1 MENFNIYKDI
11 AERTNGDI
19 YIGVVG
25 PVRTGKSTFIK
36 RFMDLFVIPNIEN
49 NFAKERAQ
57 DELPQSSDGTT
68 IMTTEPKFIPNESAL
83 VTLNDDISF
92 KLRMID
98 CVGYVVK
105 GANGHFEGENPRMV
119 HTPWS
124 EDDMPF
130 EKAAE
135 MGTYKVISDHS
146 TIGLVV
152 TTDGSITGI
161 PRENYEEAEEKTIS
175 QLKAINK
182 PFVILLNSRTPHS
195 ESVQNLAK
203 IMTEKHGTYVMPI
216 NCLQLKREDVTNIL
230 EKILYEF
237 PMQEMRI
244 NFPKWLE
251 GMDDNYW
258 LKKNLIDY
266 LKVSSEKMMKI
277 SDVKKAVDDYSESD
291 YVKKTYLNSIDL
303 AQGVAN
309 VDLSLLDELFY
320 EVISDTAGIQISS
333 DTELISILK
342 KLADIKQQYE
352 KVSYALAE
360 VEQKGY
366 GIVIPK
372 LEELTLDD
380 PQIIRQG
387 NKFGVKLRARG
398 PSLHI
403 IKANI
408 ETEISPI
415 VGTEEQSQ
423 DLLDYLT
430 GEVEK
435 DPRKIWN
442 SNLFG
447 KPLHELVS
455 GELQSKIN
463 KMTYDSQERLQE
475 TLQRVI
481 NDGSGNLICIV
492 L

>member
-1 MENFNIYKDI
+1 MESFNIYKDI

-36 RFMDLFVIPNIEN
+36 RFMDLFVIPHIEN
-49 NFAKERAQ
+49 DFVKERAQ

-68 IMTTEPKFIPNESAL
+68 IMTTEPKFIPNESAM
-83 VTLNDDISF
+83 VTLNEDISF
-92 KLRMID
+92 KIRMID

-105 GANGHFEGENPRMV
+105 GANGHYEGENPRMV

-124 EDDMPF
+124 EEDMPF

-135 MGTYKVISDHS
+135 MGTYKVISEHS
-146 TIGLVV
+146 TIGIVV

-161 PRENYEEAEEKTIS
+161 PRESYEEAEEKTIS

-182 PFVILLNSRTPHS
+182 PFVILLNSRTPYS
-195 ESVQNLAK
+195 EGAQNLANK
-203 IMTEKHGTYVMPI
+203 LAEKYGTCVIPI
-216 NCLQLKREDVTNIL
+216 NCLQLKREDITNIL

-237 PMQEMRI
+237 PIQEIRI

-251 GMDDNYW
+251 SMENSYW
-258 LKKNLIDY
+258 LKKSMIEHI
-266 LKVSSEKMMKI
+266 KSSSEKVFKI
-277 SDVKKAVDDYSESD
+277 SDVKNAVEAYSGSEH
-291 YVKKTYLNSIDL
+291 VKKTYLNSINL
-303 AQGVAN
+303 AAGIAN
-309 VDLSLLDELFY
+309 IDLSLLDELFY
-320 EVISDTAGIQISS
+320 RVISETAGVEINS
-333 DTELISILK
+333 DAELINTLK
-342 KLADIKQQYE
+342 KLALTKEQYE
-352 KVSYALAE
+352 KVSYALSE

-366 GIVIPK
+366 GVVIPR
-372 LEELTLDD
+372 LDELILDD
-380 PQIIRQG
+380 PQVIRQG
-387 NKFGVKLRARG
+387 NKYGVKLKARG

-415 VGTEEQSQ
+415 VGTQEQSE
-423 DLLDYLT
+423 DLLNYLT
-430 GEVEK
+430 SEVER
-435 DPRKIWN
+435 DPSKIWQ

-463 KMTYDSQERLQE
+463 KMSYDSQERLQE
-475 TLQRVI
+475 TLQKVI